1 MPLRERGNGES
12 PRLAKL
18 ETPSGGRTNGHA
30 VKEAVQIDVE
40 QLGAVPAPD
49 RLIATVNRDDEPPL
63 RAGKSWD
70 GHLGAT
76 GFVRDV
82 GDRQPV
88 R

>member
-1 MPLRERGNGES
+1 MPWREWGNGES
-12 PRLAKL
+12 PRLAKFQ
-18 ETPSGGRTNGHA
+18 TPSAGRTNGYA
-30 VKEAVQIDVE
+30 VKEALQIDVE

-49 RLIATVNRDDEPPL
+49 RLIATVNRDDEPRL
-63 RAGKSWD
+63 RAGKSSY

-82 GDRQPV
+82 GDPQPV